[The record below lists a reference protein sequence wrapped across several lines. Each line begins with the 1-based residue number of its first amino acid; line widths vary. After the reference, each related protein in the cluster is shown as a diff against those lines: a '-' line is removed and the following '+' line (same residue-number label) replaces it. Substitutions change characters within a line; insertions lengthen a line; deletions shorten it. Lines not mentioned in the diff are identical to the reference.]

1 MSQPQQDFNA
11 RVEARKQQIREET
24 ARIFQDPQKVEAEI
38 NKRANLEIILENVL
52 KHAEFSK
59 SIPPIDLDW
68 WLTVANPYP
77 VTFIKEQLNL
87 MHTWLISNP
96 GREKTNYRRFIMS
109 WLKREWDKKNEKPK
123 GRF

>member
-1 MSQPQQDFNA
+1 MSNPQDFSS
-11 RVEARKQQIREET
+11 RVEARKQQIREEN
-24 ARIFQDPQKVEAEI
+24 AKLFSDPIKVDAEI
-38 NKRANLEIILENVL
+38 NKRANLEIILENVQ

-59 SIPPIDLDW
+59 SIPPIDLEW
-68 WLTVANPYP
+68 WLSVTNPYP
-77 VTFIKEQLNL
+77 VIFIREQLNL